1 MRELQELE
9 PQLEDKREKQG
20 KFLAAA
26 QSHAVSPPQAS
37 RASKRNLKLS
47 VSKVTLQQLTSL
59 AMRSLRKKNLE
70 QFHARDPLYA
80 AGHAAI
86 V

>member
-37 RASKRNLKLS
+37 RASRRNLQLS

-80 AGHAAI
+80 AGHTAM